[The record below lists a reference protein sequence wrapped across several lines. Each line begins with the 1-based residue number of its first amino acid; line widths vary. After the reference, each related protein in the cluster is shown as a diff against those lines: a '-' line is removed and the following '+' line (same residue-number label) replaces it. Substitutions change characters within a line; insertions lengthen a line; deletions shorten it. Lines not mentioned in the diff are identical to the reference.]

1 MEIFLT
7 FLITLFGFYLFK
19 NNKQETSTRI
29 LDKNK
34 QKQPTKHEK
43 SRVKKTQIKY
53 NPGRVRKKSRISIES
68 KLEPITWEANMI
80 CNVCGSEKKGKNSE
94 VVCCK

>member
-1 MEIFLT
+1 MGIFLT
-7 FLITLFGFYLFK
+7 FLITLFGFYLFR
-19 NNKQETSTRI
+19 NNKQETSSRI
-29 LDKNK
+29 LEKNK

-43 SRVKKTQIKY
+43 NRVKKSQYKY
-53 NPGRVRKKSRISIES
+53 NPGQVRKKPRISTES
-68 KLEPITWEANMI
+68 KLDPITWEAYVV